1 MKQDD
6 QYPQHNHTF
15 QLVEGHGSPPSNPQ
29 EQRRAL
35 LWRRRMK
42 LEFEVQGLIVRT
54 ATLVQE
60 WQQLHGNKVAL
71 GNEVSKIASHL
82 LLAGWLEIQQHP
94 DVMQHPTEGDHHAQ
108 EASRT
113 QQDMLRC
120 SMDIAFL
127 KAQINA
133 LDFALAL
140 LRARE

>member
-1 MKQDD
+1 MNQDD
-6 QYPQHNHTF
+6 QRPQHTYTF
-15 QLVEGHGSPPSNPQ
+15 QLVEGHGFPPSNPR
-29 EQRRAL
+29 EQRRAV

-60 WQQLHGNKVAL
+60 WQLLHGKEVAL

-82 LLAGWLEIQQHP
+82 VLAGWLEIQQQTP
-94 DVMQHPTEGDHHAQ
+94 DMQHTSEGDHHAQ
-108 EASRT
+108 EASRI

-127 KAQINA
+127 QAQINM
-133 LDFALAL
+133 LDFELAL
-140 LRARE
+140 L